1 MSENKV
7 FYTVKEMLLENGELD
22 SNDITIRTDD
32 GGVATIHHNG
42 DHFVTTYYQSRD
54 SDFEVDW
61 DELAEGKAYH
71 KDWDKGKD
79 DGIDDEMIEDALRW
93 LVVGD
98 CQFIQTESHDIDS
111 TEGRGDY
118 RDGEPAYAQIDE
130 VE

>member
-32 GGVATIHHNG
+32 GGVATIHHNE

-71 KDWDKGKD
+71 KDWDKDKYD
-79 DGIDDEMIEDALRW
+79 SIDDEMIEDALRW

-111 TEGRGDY
+111 AEGRGDY
-118 RDGEPAYAQIDE
+118 RDGEPAYEQTSE
-130 VE
+130 VK